1 MDVYKYIYK
10 VWMRRERM
18 TLETVALLH
27 ELKELMLEMRN
38 VLYEVKGYLGF
49 QESKLA
55 IEGLDPKGED
65 MTTWDNTTEDE
76 FLAHEVQETPKPY
89 WERVG
94 NDPNISQLK
103 EGDENIKL
111 ICWIDQSFKVEEK
124 KTDKWEGRFANL
136 ILSDG
141 SGTIK
146 LTMFNE
152 QCDQLKGLKKGS
164 EVKVRAWKVS
174 KDKKGDRHIVFGA
187 KGSIMAK
194 NQEALE

>member
-1 MDVYKYIYK
+1 
-10 VWMRRERM
+10 M
-18 TLETVALLH
+18 TLETDVMIRELH
-27 ELKELMLEMRN
+27 AKLPEMAQTLFQILNRLE
-38 VLYEVKGYLGF
+38 EIKGYLGF
-49 QESKLA
+49 QESTVVHGKY
-55 IEGLDPKGED
+55 IETPDGIVD
-65 MTTWDNTTEDE
+65 MVNLTTEEE

-146 LTMFNE
+146 LTMFDE

-174 KDKKGDRHIVFGA
+174 KDKKGDRHIVFGSKGRIIA
-187 KGSIMAK
+187 KG
-194 NQEALE
+194 QEALE

>member
-1 MDVYKYIYK
+1 
-10 VWMRRERM
+10 M
-18 TLETVALLH
+18 TLETDVMIRELH
-27 ELKELMLEMRN
+27 AKLPEMAQTLFQILNRLE
-38 VLYEVKGYLGF
+38 EIKGYLGF
-49 QESKLA
+49 R
-55 IEGLDPKGED
+55 EGDAYDEKRAED
-65 MTTWDNTTEDE
+65 IVFNTTEDE
-76 FLAHEVQETPKPY
+76 FLAHEVLETPKPY

-164 EVKVRAWKVS
+164 EVKLRAWKVS
-174 KDKKGDRHIVFGA
+174 KDKKGDRHIVFGSKGRIIA
-187 KGSIMAK
+187 KG
-194 NQEALE
+194 QEALE